1 MHIWHICKTRK
12 NTQGKTLQV
21 YKFHTVIL
29 SLFTFCKPYYL
40 YSPQKLRSVLAVN
53 LDPYFVIL
61 EVKLLECLRYC
72 EEWNYLTFNSI
83 SNSDLNL
90 RSFFERYHQL
100 VFQCHHQFVQWP
112 LDKFIN
118 ILVDSSH
125 FYSIGFSQ
133 KQSSRGVL

>member
-1 MHIWHICKTRK
+1 M
-12 NTQGKTLQV
+12 QGKTLQI
-21 YKFHTVIL
+21 YKFHAVIL
-29 SLFTFCKPYYL
+29 SLFIFCKPYYL
-40 YSPQKLRSVLAVN
+40 YSPQKLRSVLAVT

-61 EVKLLECLRYC
+61 QVKLLECLWYC
-72 EEWNYLTFNSI
+72 EEWNYLAFNSI

-90 RSFFERYHQL
+90 CSFFEKYLQL
-100 VFQCHHQFVQWP
+100 VFQYHHQFMQWP

-118 ILVDSSH
+118 SVMDSSRH